1 MAQACRGDNAP
12 MTAAAT
18 DTRRPGLDPLAVA
31 VLLTCCTLW
40 GLNQVAAKVAM
51 VDIPPLWQAGV
62 RSLGGAL
69 LVLGWAQWRGV
80 PIFASDRT
88 LRGGLLAGTLFAAEF
103 ACIFLGLQF
112 TTASRMAVFI
122 YLSPFVVALGMPWV
136 THGERLRPLQWT
148 GLVIAFAGVAVAFAE
163 GFDAPAAGD
172 RQWIGDALGVGAAL
186 LWGATTLIIRATTLA
201 TAAPEKTL
209 AYQLAI
215 SGVLLVLAALAA
227 GERWPATM
235 APLSAG
241 SMVFQTVIVTFAS
254 YLAWFWLMRHYP
266 ATRIAAFTLLTPVA
280 GLAFGVL
287 LLNEPLTWRLLTALA
302 AVAAGLVLVNRR

>member
-1 MAQACRGDNAP
+1 
-12 MTAAAT
+12 MTAGT
-18 DTRRPGLDPLAVA
+18 EERRTSLDTLAIT

-40 GLNQVAAKVAM
+40 GLNQVAAKVAL
-51 VDIPPLWQAGV
+51 VDIPPLLQAGT
-62 RSLGGAL
+62 RSLGGAA
-69 LVLGWAQWRGV
+69 LVLAWARTRGV
-80 PIFASDRT
+80 PMFTHDHS
-88 LRGGLLAGTLFAAEF
+88 LRGGLLAGVLFAAEF

-122 YLSPFVVALGMPWV
+122 YLSPFVVALGMPFV
-136 THGERLRPLQWT
+136 AHGERLTARQWA

-163 GFDAPAAGD
+163 GFHAPAAGD
-172 RQWIGDALGVGAAL
+172 RQWIGDALGVGAAV
-186 LWGATTLIIRATTLA
+186 LWGATTLTIRASRLA

-215 SGVLLVLAALAA
+215 SGLLLTLAALAS
-227 GERWPATM
+227 GERWPAAM

-241 SMVFQTVIVTFAS
+241 SMVFQTVIVSFAS
-254 YLAWFWLMRHYP
+254 YLAWFWLVRHYP

-280 GLAFGVL
+280 GLSFGVL
-287 LLNEPLTWRLLTALA
+287 LLNEPLTWRLTTALV